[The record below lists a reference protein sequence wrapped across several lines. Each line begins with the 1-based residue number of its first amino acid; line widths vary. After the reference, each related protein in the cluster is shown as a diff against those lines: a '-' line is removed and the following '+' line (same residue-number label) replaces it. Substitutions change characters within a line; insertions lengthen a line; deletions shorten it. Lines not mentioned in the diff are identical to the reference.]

1 MSARS
6 PFARIGLHVGD
17 DSRAECFTYDNSSP
31 ILDIHAG
38 NASVVISFARKA
50 FDDDTI
56 VRFARE
62 LAQQSALFAAE
73 AERLHAISTVPTA
86 TDTADQAA

>member
-6 PFARIGLHVGD
+6 PFARISLHVGD
-17 DSRAECFTYDNSSP
+17 DSCAECFTYDKSSP
-31 ILDIHAG
+31 ILDISAG
-38 NASVVISFARKA
+38 RASVAISFVRKA

-62 LAQQSALFAAE
+62 LAQQAALFAAE
-73 AERLHAISTVPTA
+73 AERLYAESTESAP
-86 TDTADQAA
+86 AAPAERAA